1 MSTGPTPESGRRRF
15 IIPGFIALSAIWG
28 ASFLFI
34 KVGIEE
40 LHPVYVATVRVW
52 LGALAMLTLLVILRH
67 RLPRSPRVWAHL
79 AVVGTLGIAIPFS
92 LFGYGEQHI
101 PSLLAGIWNA
111 TTPLVALP
119 LSALLFRTEQFTARK
134 AAGIAI
140 GFVGVLVV
148 LGVWQGVGGAELAG
162 QLMCFGAAA
171 SYGVVIPYIKRFLAH
186 EPMTG
191 LALVAGQVV
200 SAAVVLAVAAPLI
213 AGAPPAPTSLSGE
226 VIGSML
232 ALGVFGTGF
241 AFLIH
246 FRNIRLVGASAA
258 SLVTYLVPVFAV
270 LVGVIVLNET
280 LHWFQPVGALIVLSG
295 IAVMQG
301 LPVSFRRRRAEST
314 LATPAPAG
322 QPASATAK
330 P

>member
-1 MSTGPTPESGRRRF
+1 MSTGPAPAAALRSSV
-15 IIPGFIALSAIWG
+15 IPGFIALSAIWG

-34 KVGIEE
+34 KVGIRE
-40 LHPVYVATVRVW
+40 LHPLYVTMARVG
-52 LGALAMLTLLVILRH
+52 LGALAMLLLVAITRD
-67 RLPRSPRVWAHL
+67 RLPRSPRLWAHL
-79 AVVGTLGIAIPFS
+79 TVVGTVGIAIPFT
-92 LFGYGEQHI
+92 LFGYGEQRI

-119 LSALLFRTEQFTARK
+119 LAALLFRTERLTARK
-134 AAGIAI
+134 AAGIAM

-148 LGVWQGVGGAELAG
+148 LGVWQGVTGAALTG

-171 SYGVVIPYIKRFLAH
+171 CYGFVIPYLKRFVAG
-186 EPMTG
+186 EPITG
-191 LALVAGQVV
+191 LALVAGQVITA
-200 SAAVVLAVAAPLI
+200 SVVLAVVAPLV
-213 AGAPPAPTSLSGE
+213 AGAPPAPTSLSAE

-270 LVGVIVLNET
+270 LAGVVVLGEQ
-280 LHWFQPVGALIVLSG
+280 LRWFQPVGALVVLSG
-295 IAVMQG
+295 IALMQG
-301 LPVSFRRRRAEST
+301 LPAGWAARRRRAQPA
-314 LATPAPAG
+314 LAAPAAA
-322 QPASATAK
+322 QAK